1 MKAKIKSLNEY
12 TKNAKTNNCHWL
24 LKNILSVTLQF
35 DQKRNGYLAIMDAH
49 MNLLNCK
56 QGPDQTAEEFIE
68 NIVLWADTIEYH
80 GGSIV
85 ENYLLASPTWPNGTL
100 RSVDERKAAAR
111 E

>member
-49 MNLLNCK
+49 MNLLNC
-56 QGPDQTAEEFIE
+56 
-68 NIVLWADTIEYH
+68 
-80 GGSIV
+80 
-85 ENYLLASPTWPNGTL
+85 
-100 RSVDERKAAAR
+100 
-111 E
+111 